1 MRQTIW
7 NKRIPT
13 LFGLILLVSGVFATS
28 YLTQKSGI
36 LFGFAAP
43 SNNPENIRITNV
55 SDTAFT
61 VSYTTQDTVLG
72 TLSYGTD
79 QKLGKLG
86 LDDRD
91 QQTGVPIEYRVHYIT
106 VKDLKPKTTYFFSI
120 LSGTGTFLNQNSP
133 FSITTAGSIGKPPSA
148 QNPMIGNIVSAGGTT
163 ITEAIVHVTTN
174 TSQPLSVLVKSN
186 GSYLIPLNILREKE
200 LSSYDTI
207 TDSTKFNLFIISPD
221 STAQAVVFAKQTN
234 PVPSIILSKSY
245 DFTLDDTAI
254 ILDIA
259 STSGSIDNFPSFSAT
274 EKLEAKPQIQIP
286 EKQETFDDQ
295 QPQFSGT
302 ALPGERVQV
311 LIESENPVSATINA
325 DRNGRWIFR
334 PNQPLA
340 PGKHTITIKTRN
352 RAGLIETIKQEFVVH
367 AEGSQFTEPSVA
379 PVTPTATPTPTRI
392 PSGTISPTKPISPT
406 PTKSVVTPTGTIS
419 PTPLATTPT
428 ETVTPTLIAAVPTQT
443 PAPTL
448 PATGSSSFAVSG
460 IIGAA
465 SVVIGV
471 FLLLLTRG
479 GTSL

>member
-1 MRQTIW
+1 MRQTFW

-13 LFGLILLVSGVFATS
+13 LLGLILLVSGIFATS
-28 YLTQKSGI
+28 YLTQKSGS

-79 QKLGKLG
+79 QSLGKLG

-91 QQTGVPIEYRVHYIT
+91 QQTGVPKEYRVHYIT

-120 LSGTGTFLNQNSP
+120 LSGTGTFLDQKSP
-133 FSITTAGSIGKPPSA
+133 FSVTTANSIGTSPSA
-148 QNPMIGNIVSAGGTT
+148 QNPMIGNIVSPAGTA
-163 ITEAIVHVTTN
+163 ITEAIIHITTN
-174 TSQPLSVLVKSN
+174 TSQPLSTLVKSN
-186 GSYLIPLNILREKE
+186 GSYLIPLNILRKKE

-207 TDSTKFNLFIISPD
+207 SDTTKFNLFIVSSD
-221 STAQAVVFAKQTN
+221 STAQAIVFAKQTN

-245 DFTLDDTAI
+245 DFTLEDTAVI
-254 ILDIA
+254 QEIA
-259 STSGSIDNFPSFSAT
+259 SPSGSINNFPSFSAT

-286 EKQETFDDQ
+286 EKQEAFDDQ

-311 LIESENPVSATINA
+311 LIESENPINATINA

-392 PSGTISPTKPISPT
+392 PSGTVSPTKPLSPT
-406 PTKSVVTPTGTIS
+406 PTGLLS

-428 ETVTPTLIAAVPTQT
+428 ETVTPTLIAAIPTET

-448 PATGSSSFAVSG
+448 PATGSSSYAVSG

-471 FLLLLTRG
+471 FLLMLTRG